1 MRIDP
6 TSMQAASRMA
16 YTARA
21 EGPGEMEN
29 DGDADDAAQAVSRN
43 RAGNQAWGMW
53 GPGVGTK
60 IDLMA

>member
-1 MRIDP
+1 MRIDA
-6 TSMQAASRMA
+6 SFMQAASPLA

-29 DGDADDAAQAVSRN
+29 DGDADDTAQAVSRT
-43 RAGNQAWGMW
+43 RPGGQTWGMW